1 MNEQPVNHGR
11 LRLISGAIRITF
23 GMRYPI
29 RILPR
34 LLITADFD
42 EIWCRDGAYD
52 REELSKLQKLKV
64 KGQAQQKNILT
75 ELSDN
80 DLCRR

>member
-1 MNEQPVNHGR
+1 MNLGR
-11 LRLISGAIRITF
+11 LRLISGAIRIIF
-23 GMRYPI
+23 CI

-34 LLITADFD
+34 LLTMADFD

-52 REELSKLQKLKV
+52 REELSKLKV
-64 KGQAQQKNILT
+64 SGQRQAQQKKNILT

-80 DLCRR
+80 DLCLR

>member
-1 MNEQPVNHGR
+1 MNHRR
-11 LRLISGAIRITF
+11 LRLISGYGIR
-23 GMRYPI
+23 I

-34 LLITADFD
+34 LLTMADFD

-52 REELSKLQKLKV
+52 REELSKLKV
-64 KGQAQQKNILT
+64 SGQRQAQQKKNILT

-80 DLCRR
+80 DLCLR